1 MTTHLV
7 NGGGKKFLC
16 GNNIYFGLGRLSE
29 TRAVWLVISHNVKW
43 IIVFALVFVYAS
55 GVLANASGLSQWYS
69 TKLTGEF
76 LSFTNIDF
84 TINQQ
89 GMPEMVEEVHN
100 RIMALS
106 EVKDVVSMMYFDMAF
121 QMKFAPPHYYDYGTP
136 AYAANGTR
144 LFIWN
149 GLHVVS
155 FFGLEDRLGEAD
167 PFNVSTLEPGMA
179 VVAREI
185 VEELNVQVGENLI
198 IETPFGNVTYLVKGI
213 TDLDHFAIWEKIEDL
228 QAVPSNTS
236 QQFPSSSSENEYF
249 PFRSVVLDPG
259 EFFPK
264 NRLIVLSPEDLVY
277 LASNVARFYSQQA
290 YRFLNIVHYVFCERN
305 NMIEPT
311 NMEDSAI
318 NLNRTKEKMKLLT
331 SDVSVT
337 VDSLILSLLES
348 TTPGLQLF
356 SIIAL
361 ASMLAALPL
370 YWFVAST
377 LINIFAEGKRRE
389 VALLKVKGMSARDI
403 LSSYT
408 TLFLLS
414 AGLGSVLGA
423 VLQANVLNILMERY
437 AGSILYEQD
446 VPRAFGIVFPDSTSL
461 IILLTLG
468 LVLGVVVVWRLI
480 KFILSL
486 RASRAIG
493 YLSLAERDS
502 PKGVSKF
509 AMLLL
514 AIGLVK
520 VALVL
525 GGMDSTVYFRSPPS
539 NAYAAMALS
548 LFATFDTYAL
558 NALAPVFIAYGFA
571 NLISARPKLFSW
583 FLRISSYFAG
593 LKRRKISFKI
603 LSSEMWRVSGS
614 FLLVTLIISYGITSY
629 INYNSLTDHVW
640 KMAGEFT
647 GSDIRIDCTPNV
659 TQQVEETIKNFSQVS
674 DYTRIDVMTS
684 VFKTVTAWEKGT
696 SVLHY
701 ICTLMVIDPEQY
713 NRTAYLDNAPE
724 LRLAVVNL
732 KNGSIIGL
740 RDLYEKARYNCGQLK
755 TEGYIF
761 QENATE
767 YGKEVEISEWLDLP
781 LIGAYESPET
791 INVSSSPF
799 DLLGAINYPVSLAD
813 VYGSSEFAVFSYWT
827 YGYPTNIASPLTHQA
842 SEGLL
847 WSTAGFA
854 TLNETLTNATYTHL
868 KTHFIIKL
876 KPEANPE
883 PAAQNLR
890 NSLTKETILLTKKDA
905 VDILLKSIPRLA
917 ISLAFAE
924 MNCMLITAISIA
936 SLVAVTFANVARRS
950 NVLALLHTRG
960 AKKLDGIAL
969 FLPEGVFLSS
979 LTGVMGVLIGV
990 LLAVSYIR
998 PLADLVPTLL
1008 TKGELQLSY
1017 GWSTWIF
1024 LFSMLS
1030 IFILMHIAATAF
1042 LRKTVKGKE

>member
-1 MTTHLV
+1 MTARPL
-7 NGGGKKFLC
+7 NGKDKKFLWLDI
-16 GNNIYFGLGRLSE
+16 IYFRLGRLSE
-29 TRAVWLVISHNVKW
+29 TKVVWLVISHNVKW
-43 IIVFALVFVYAS
+43 ILAFSLVFVYAS

-84 TINQQ
+84 AINQQ
-89 GMPEMVEEVHN
+89 GAPEMVEEIHN
-100 RIMALS
+100 RITALS
-106 EVKDVVSMMYFDMAF
+106 EVKDVVSMMYLDLRF
-121 QMKFAPPHYYDYGTP
+121 QLKFAPPHYYDYGTP
-136 AYAANGTR
+136 VYAANGTR
-144 LFIWN
+144 LFIWD
-149 GLHVVS
+149 GLHVAS
-155 FFGLEDRLGEAD
+155 FLGLEERLGETE
-167 PFNVSTLEPGMA
+167 PLNVSIPEPGMA

-185 VEELNVQVGENLI
+185 VEELNIQLGENLT
-198 IETPFGNVTYLVKGI
+198 IETPFGNVTYLVKGV
-213 TDLDHFAIWEKIEDL
+213 TDLDHFAIWEKIEDP

-236 QQFPSSSSENEYF
+236 HQFQFPSLSSYGKYF
-249 PFRSVVLDPG
+249 GESPVELDPG
-259 EFFPK
+259 EFLPK
-264 NRLIVLSPEDLVY
+264 NNLVILSPEDLVY
-277 LASNVARFYSQQA
+277 LAVNVARL
-290 YRFLNIVHYVFCERN
+290 YRASVSDVLSIKHYVFCERK
-305 NMIEPT
+305 NMIEPA
-311 NMEDSAI
+311 NMENSAL
-318 NLNRTKEKMKLLT
+318 NFNRTKEKMELLT

-337 VDSLILSLLES
+337 FDSLVLELLES
-348 TTPGLQLF
+348 ATPGLQLF
-356 SIIAL
+356 SIIAF

-414 AGLGSVLGA
+414 AGLGSILGA
-423 VLQANVLNILMERY
+423 VLQANVLNILMEGY
-437 AGSILYEQD
+437 AGWILYEQD
-446 VPRAFGIVFPDSTSL
+446 VPRALGIVFPDITSL

-480 KFILSL
+480 KFVFDL
-486 RASRAIG
+486 RASRAIEH
-493 YLSLAERDS
+493 LPLREKDS
-502 PKGVSKF
+502 PKGVNKF

-525 GGMDSTVYFRSPPS
+525 YGMDSTVYFRTPPP

-571 NLISARPKLFSW
+571 DLISARPKLFSG
-583 FLRISSYFAG
+583 LLKVSSYFAG

-684 VFKTVTAWEKGT
+684 VFTTVVTFERGSST
-696 SVLHY
+696 LRCV
-701 ICTLMVIDPEQY
+701 CTLMVIDPEQY
-713 NRTAYLDNAPE
+713 NQTVYLDNAPE
-724 LRLAVVNL
+724 LRLAVTNL

-740 RDLYEKARYNCGQLK
+740 RDVYEKARYNFGQLM

-761 QENATE
+761 QENVT

-799 DLLGAINYPVSLAD
+799 SLLGAINHPANLAD
-813 VYGSSEFAVFSYWT
+813 VYGSSELAVFSYWT
-827 YGYPTNIASPLTHQA
+827 SGYPIASPLMRYT

-854 TLNETLTNATYTHL
+854 TLNETLTNTTYTHL

-876 KPEANPE
+876 KPEANAE
-883 PAAQNLR
+883 TVAHDLEN
-890 NSLTKETILLTKKDA
+890 NLTKETILITRKDA

-917 ISLAFAE
+917 IGLAFAE

-936 SLVAVTFANVARRS
+936 SLVAVTIANIARRS

-1030 IFILMHIAATAF
+1030 IFILMHIVATAF
-1042 LRKTVKGKE
+1042 PRKTVKGKE

>member
-1 MTTHLV
+1 MTARPV
-7 NGGGKKFLC
+7 NGKDKKFLC
-16 GNNIYFGLGRLSE
+16 WDIIYFRLGRLSE
-29 TRAVWLVISHNVKW
+29 TKAVWLVISHNVKW
-43 IIVFALVFVYAS
+43 ILAFSLVFVYAS

-84 TINQQ
+84 AISQKDT
-89 GMPEMVEEVHN
+89 PEMVEEIHD
-100 RIMALS
+100 RITALS
-106 EVKDVVSMMYFDMAF
+106 EVKDVVSMMYLDLRF
-121 QMKFAPPHYYDYGTP
+121 QLEFAPPHYYDHGTP
-136 AYAANGTR
+136 AYAANGTK

-149 GLHVVS
+149 GLHLAS
-155 FFGLEDRLGEAD
+155 FLGLEERLDETE
-167 PFNVSTLEPGMA
+167 PLNVSIPEPGMA

-185 VEELNVQVGENLI
+185 AEELNIQLGENLI
-198 IETPFGNVTYLVKGI
+198 IETPFGNVTYLVNGV
-213 TDLDHFAIWEKIEDL
+213 TDLNHFAIWEKIEDP
-228 QAVPSNTS
+228 QALPSNTS
-236 QQFPSSSSENEYF
+236 QQFQFPSLSSSYNSGQ
-249 PFRSVVLDPG
+249 PFQLDTG
-259 EFFPK
+259 EFLPK
-264 NRLIVLSPEDLVY
+264 NNLVILSPEDLVY
-277 LASNVARFYSQQA
+277 LALNVARLYSA
-290 YRFLNIVHYVFCERN
+290 HVCDVMSIKHYVFCERK
-305 NMIEPT
+305 NMIEPA
-311 NMEDSAI
+311 NMELSI
-318 NLNRTKEKMKLLT
+318 LNFKRTKEKMELLT

-337 VDSLILSLLES
+337 FDSLILELLES
-348 TTPGLQLF
+348 ATPGLQLF
-356 SIIAL
+356 SIIAF

-414 AGLGSVLGA
+414 AGLGSILGA
-423 VLQANVLNILMERY
+423 VLQANVLSMLMEGY
-437 AGSILYEQD
+437 AGWIRYEQD
-446 VPRAFGIVFPDSTSL
+446 VPRALGIIFPDIASL
-461 IILLTLG
+461 VILLILG
-468 LVLGVVVVWRLI
+468 LILGIVVVWRLV
-480 KFILSL
+480 KFVFDP
-486 RASRAIG
+486 RASRAIEH
-493 YLSLAERDS
+493 LPLRERVD
-502 PKGVSKF
+502 PKGVNKF

-525 GGMDSTVYFRSPPS
+525 YGMDSTVYFRNPPP

-571 NLISARPKLFSW
+571 DLISARPKLFSGL
-583 FLRISSYFAG
+583 LRASSYFAG

-629 INYNSLTDHVW
+629 INYNSLADHVW

-684 VFKTVTAWEKGT
+684 VFT
-696 SVLHY
+696 SVVDWGSGGSMLRCV
-701 ICTLMVIDPEQY
+701 CTLMVIDPEQY
-713 NRTAYLDNAPE
+713 NRTVYLDNAPE
-724 LRLAVVNL
+724 LRLAVTNL
-732 KNGSIIGL
+732 ENGSIIGL
-740 RDLYEKARYNCGQLK
+740 RDVYEKARYNFGQLM

-761 QENATE
+761 QENVT

-799 DLLGAINYPVSLAD
+799 DLLGAINHPANLAD
-813 VYGSSEFAVFSYWT
+813 VYGSSELAVFSYWT
-827 YGYPTNIASPLTHQA
+827 SGYPIASPLMRYT

-854 TLNETLTNATYTHL
+854 TINETLTDTSYTHL

-876 KPEANPE
+876 KTEANVE
-883 PAAQNLR
+883 TVAHDLE
-890 NSLTKETILLTKKDA
+890 NSLTDETILITRKDA

-924 MNCMLITAISIA
+924 MNCILITAISIA
-936 SLVAVTFANVARRS
+936 SLVAVTVANVARRS
-950 NVLALLHTRG
+950 NVLSLLRTRG

-998 PLADLVPTLL
+998 PLADLVPSLL

-1030 IFILMHIAATAF
+1030 IFILMHIVATAF
-1042 LRKTVKGKE
+1042 PRKTVKGKE